1 MADVVRFKTI
11 TDYANNFEWSI
22 FPTTFKYVNGTSKN
36 SQNPQIEFL
45 AGGAYTFTLSAWNAF
60 GTKANTDKKVIKNK
74 YVICLNYCTP
84 LTNLTARDIAINGVL
99 VTDKNKYIL
108 VKSEDEDMA
117 MYTDNTDKKPA
128 PMTFGATYDVE
139 IKRLTASNSINY
151 KVWVDWNIDGDFDDA
166 GEEVMSSGKIS
177 GKKVTGTIK
186 VPSFEREF

>member
-45 AGGAYTFTLSAWNAF
+45 AGGAYTFTLSAWNTF

-84 LTNLTARDIAINGVL
+84 LTNLTARDIAINSVL
-99 VTDKNKYIL
+99 VTDKDKYIL
-108 VKSEDEDMA
+108 VKSEDEDVA
-117 MYTDNTDKKPA
+117 MYH
-128 PMTFGATYDVE
+128 
-139 IKRLTASNSINY
+139 
-151 KVWVDWNIDGDFDDA
+151 
-166 GEEVMSSGKIS
+166 
-177 GKKVTGTIK
+177 
-186 VPSFEREF
+186 